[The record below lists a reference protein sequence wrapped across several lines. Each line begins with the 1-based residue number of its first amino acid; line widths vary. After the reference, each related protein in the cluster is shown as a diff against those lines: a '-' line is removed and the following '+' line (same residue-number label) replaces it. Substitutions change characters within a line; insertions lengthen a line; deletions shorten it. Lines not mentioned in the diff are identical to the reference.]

1 MSDQD
6 DINQANM
13 ANYAANRGALSTEQ
27 SGASAAPAPD
37 DGGSPAPAGA
47 LNSAAAYGTGENRAT
62 DDSGGGGQPGVYSP
76 QDQRTLMLLDN
87 IRGQMAPKHTG
98 ATLLEGY
105 GQAADAQHADL
116 QRIMEANAR
125 ARGAMGLQTL
135 KNQGTLG
142 VAQTGAGARV
152 ESALINVN
160 GKMVKPF
167 TEEQAREAGYNV
179 PSGWT
184 GYIDNFGK
192 PHTLTKPS
200 QNQEGWTTDANGK
213 AVPLPAGSAPT
224 TSNRTQNQSYLT
236 AADPVMQDLD
246 PNDPNSLYSRMQK
259 VDGKTAVG
267 GPGMVSRGYQDV
279 LGFFGNKSEPDPV
292 ATKLRADIADF
303 NLKAGPL
310 LRSGPGTERMNDKQ
324 LDDME
329 HQNLVD
335 PDNATENYGSAI
347 AKMNA
352 LRDHITK
359 NARASQDTLQG
370 RANYGGTSALGATG
384 GGAQVQTGAE
394 PPLTAAQAQAILAA
408 RAAAKQGG
416 Q

>member
-1 MSDQD
+1 
-6 DINQANM
+6 M
-13 ANYAANRGALSTEQ
+13 ATYAANRGALSTDQ

-37 DGGSPAPAGA
+37 DGGSSTPAPAGA

-62 DDSGGGGQPGVYSP
+62 DDSGSGGQPGVYSP

-87 IRGQMAPKHTG
+87 VRGQMAPKHTG

-105 GQAADAQHADL
+105 GQVADAQHADL
-116 QRIMEANAR
+116 QRIMEANAK

-135 KNQGTLG
+135 KNQGTAG
-142 VAQTGAGARV
+142 VANIGAGAKV

-160 GKMVKPF
+160 GKMVKPLS
-167 TEEQAREAGYNV
+167 EDDARQMGLNV

-184 GYIDNFGK
+184 GYIDGFGK

-279 LGFFGNKSEPDPV
+279 LGFFGNKSQPDPV

-310 LRSGPGTERMNDKQ
+310 LRSGPGTEKMSDKT

-335 PDNATENYGSAI
+335 PNNATENYGSAI
-347 AKMNA
+347 AKMDA
-352 LRDHITK
+352 LRTHITQ
-359 NARASQDTLQG
+359 NARAAQNTLQG
-370 RANYGGTSALGATG
+370 HANYGGPSALGATG
-384 GGAQVQTGAE
+384 GGGAQVQTSAQDAA
-394 PPLTAAQAQAILAA
+394 PQLTAAQAQAILAA